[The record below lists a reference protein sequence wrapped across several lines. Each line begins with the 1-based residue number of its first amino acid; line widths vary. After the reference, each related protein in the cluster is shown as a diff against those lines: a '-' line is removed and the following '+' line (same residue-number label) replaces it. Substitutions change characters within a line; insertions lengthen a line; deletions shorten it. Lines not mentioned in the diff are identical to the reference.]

1 MGDWWWRGDKVGLEV
16 VLNPGRDGKFNAI
29 VKGKTVE
36 GPDDSLTY

>member
-1 MGDWWWRGDKVGLEV
+1 M

-36 GPDDSLTY
+36 GPDVLSHIGPTALLGNE